1 MSFIE
6 SATNEE
12 LVKLLQQEMSSDVFE
27 MLFQRFLPLFHKTR
41 ANCYV
46 SGFQLDDYLQEGRII
61 LHEAINSF
69 DVTRKRFFAPFF
81 QLLYKNHI
89 YNTLRQT
96 TASKRGGFIH
106 DVSIEKQSI
115 YNESDYEYNYLE
127 IIASDQSYN
136 PEDII
141 LVRERTKDYFT
152 QLSTFE
158 KRVLGYY
165 LQTNDLQSLASKL
178 DMEESV
184 VRNALD
190 RCRRKLRV
198 ALEDDI

>member
-1 MSFIE
+1 MDFIE

-12 LVKLLQQEMSSDVFE
+12 LVKLLQQEMSNDLFE
-27 MLFQRFLPLFHKTR
+27 MLLQRFLPLFHKTR

-46 SGFQLDDYLQEGRII
+46 PGFQWDDYLQEGRIM
-61 LHEAINSF
+61 LHESILSF
-69 DVTRKRFFAPFF
+69 DVSRKRFFAPFF

-96 TASKRGGFIH
+96 TAVKRGGFMH
-106 DVSIEKQSI
+106 DVTIEKQSI
-115 YNESDYEYNYLE
+115 YKHSDYEYNYLD

-136 PEDII
+136 PEDVI
-141 LVRERTKDYFT
+141 LVRERTKDYFS
-152 QLSTFE
+152 QLSPFE

-178 DMEESV
+178 EMDESV

-190 RCRRKLRV
+190 RCRRKLRI